1 MLSNPLRSIRLSFTI
16 ISIILA
22 RYQSFETVIAR
33 SIARGNCQFR
43 RVVILTNSR
52 NIAMSR
58 TMKEKAVENEEMEL
72 NAKKIMKFL
81 LDHEVHLPSTY
92 DSERKIINLCV
103 KNLVRIF
110 AIIQSP
116 IHQTTIQKA
125 NDLDV
130 EQTKSTL
137 LERYKEPREK
147 KKSGRKRVGDTILGG
162 LVKKRR
168 KKRATSTPKIEIVR
182 NEANRPIVEMINE
195 MSERYFVSGDQNR
208 GGKCA

>member
-1 MLSNPLRSIRLSFTI
+1 
-16 ISIILA
+16 
-22 RYQSFETVIAR
+22 
-33 SIARGNCQFR
+33 
-43 RVVILTNSR
+43 
-52 NIAMSR
+52 MSR
-58 TMKEKAVENEEMEL
+58 TTKEKAVENEELEL

-103 KNLVRIF
+103 KNL
-110 AIIQSP
+110 
-116 IHQTTIQKA
+116 KA

-147 KKSGRKRVGDTILGG
+147 KKSGRKRSADTILGG

-208 GGKCA
+208 GAAYALASKILRDTEHKVESRDLEKYHGIGKHINDHIHEFLSTGKVERLEELRNIT

>member
-1 MLSNPLRSIRLSFTI
+1 MMLINPLRSIKLSYII

-43 RVVILTNSR
+43 RAVILRNSR

-58 TMKEKAVENEEMEL
+58 TTKEKAVENEEMEL

-110 AIIQSP
+110 FN
-116 IHQTTIQKA
+116 HTT
-125 NDLDV
+125 
-130 EQTKSTL
+130 
-137 LERYKEPREK
+137 
-147 KKSGRKRVGDTILGG
+147 
-162 LVKKRR
+162 
-168 KKRATSTPKIEIVR
+168 TSNTSNYR
-182 NEANRPIVEMINE
+182 
-195 MSERYFVSGDQNR
+195 SESQRS
-208 GGKCA
+208 